1 MTSCDLFDEQTI
13 SRMMKLAVAGGLPGF
28 GVLPAGVGGVI
39 EVKQEAFAAVEEA
52 EAKEIV
58 SEEGEDGAD

>member
-1 MTSCDLFDEQTI
+1 MCLQNYKFFREGVS
-13 SRMMKLAVAGGLPGF
+13 AVADGLPGF

-39 EVKQEAFAAVEEA
+39 EVEQEAFAAVEEA
-52 EAKEIV
+52 EAKKIV